1 MPVKSKKA
9 MSIISAFFIMLEA
22 LSRLI
27 MGEIIIGGFSL
38 KRFLSLFAVLGM
50 TLSLF
55 SGCSA
60 SKPLSKTEFFM
71 DTVCTITLYD
81 TKDETLLDKAF
92 ALCKKYETL
101 FSKTIE
107 TSDISKINSAEN
119 ETIEVNPETAK
130 LLEIALEYAKLTDGK
145 FDITIGRL
153 TELWDFKS
161 ESPILPSQKQI
172 ETALKQTGYHNL
184 SVNGNTVMV
193 QKGVQLDLGGI
204 AKGYVADQCAAFL
217 KENGVTR
224 AIINLGGNVLVIGS
238 KGENLPWTVGIQ
250 RPFSDRNE
258 IIGSVQV
265 SDHSVVTSGI
275 YERFFEKDGIV
286 YHHILDPDTGYPVAN
301 GLESVTIISRSSV
314 MADALSTSAFLLGK
328 DRAIELIESI
338 SDTEAIFVDND
349 GKISVTSGIG
359 KEIPFEE
366 D

>member
-1 MPVKSKKA
+1 MRG
-9 MSIISAFFIMLEA
+9 L
-22 LSRLI
+22 
-27 MGEIIIGGFSL
+27 
-38 KRFLSLFAVLGM
+38 
-50 TLSLF
+50 
-55 SGCSA
+55 
-60 SKPLSKTEFFM
+60 
-71 DTVCTITLYD
+71 
-81 TKDETLLDKAF
+81 
-92 ALCKKYETL
+92 
-101 FSKTIE
+101 
-107 TSDISKINSAEN
+107 
-119 ETIEVNPETAK
+119 
-130 LLEIALEYAKLTDGK
+130 
-145 FDITIGRL
+145 
-153 TELWDFKS
+153 
-161 ESPILPSQKQI
+161 
-172 ETALKQTGYHNL
+172 
-184 SVNGNTVMV
+184 
-193 QKGVQLDLGGI
+193 
-204 AKGYVADQCAAFL
+204 L

-359 KEIPFEE
+359 KEIPF
-366 D
+366 